1 MHMKTYRK
9 IHNFKQSRILPVW
22 ITNKGYYR
30 WLFVLLF
37 VSTIFAF
44 VIVLISTYLDLPFSR
59 VKVSDYK
66 LDQEAPDDF
75 IVSRDITYV
84 DVKATKA
91 AREAN
96 ANKVPPI
103 FELNH
108 DIIEDSLEMF
118 QNYMSILAENASK
131 KTTPEQVLNEIQ
143 IHLPQAIDIFGKN
156 EIAALLPLFQE
167 HEEVI
172 ESARN
177 ILEEV
182 MKIGI
187 FNRLEDMIAQNP
199 ELFSEGKID
208 FWQNANQHEEIIL
221 EKALSL
227 NNIQDWIEYRTKK
240 LPYNE
245 VNKSLVILLVSSF
258 AKENAFYSRVR
269 TEEGKKKARES
280 VKPVMLELKKN
291 YPIVRKGDIVTEEFL
306 EKIRAHGESDIS
318 LNISNIIGTIFMIII
333 VLFLFLTMLNRQII
347 HVHLKK
353 NRILFLTGTFFFSL
367 VLITILTKIP
377 VPSPWLPFSVWL
389 PVSTIAIVISL
400 LITPGVGLI
409 FSLIISITLLLITK
423 MNVDAF
429 TFTLITALAGCFVTL
444 NIRKRIDIILAG
456 LFLALYSSFV
466 LMTIGFI
473 HNFNTDEL
481 LWTLVGGVFNGFL
494 YGGILSIGS
503 LTLLEHVLN
512 AATRFRLLELSDLN
526 APTFKKMLNVAPGTY
541 NHSVIMANLAE
552 TACTEIGANA
562 LLARVGAYYHDI
574 GKLDQPGYFIEN
586 QTSDNVH
593 DDLKPSLSVAVIKS
607 HVKIGIEKA
616 KELKLPQE
624 VIDIIAQHHG
634 KGLITY
640 FYQRA
645 INENG
650 KVSPD
655 DFRYPGERP
664 KSKEAAVVMLA
675 DIVEAASRTVK
686 RPTVNK
692 LEKLIW
698 KIIMDKFTADELSE
712 CNLTLNELEMI
723 KNSFVRIL
731 TGHFHSRIEYPKVKE
746 NVR

>member
-1 MHMKTYRK
+1 MKTYRK
-9 IHNFKQSRILPVW
+9 IHNFKQPGILPSW
-22 ITNKGYYR
+22 ITNTSYYR
-30 WLFVLLF
+30 WLFIILS
-37 VSTIFAF
+37 VSTLFAF
-44 VIVLISTYLDLPFSR
+44 LIILISTYLDLPFSQVR
-59 VKVSDYK
+59 ISDYK
-66 LDQEAPDDF
+66 LNEKAPYDF
-75 IVSRDITYV
+75 IVSRDIVYV

-96 ANKVPPI
+96 ANKVFPI
-103 FELNH
+103 FELNS
-108 DIIEDSLEMF
+108 DITKDSFTLF
-118 QNYMSILAENASK
+118 QNYMSILAENAAK
-131 KTTPEQVLNEIQ
+131 KASPEKVLNEIQ
-143 IHLPQAIDIFGKN
+143 INLPKAINIFGKN
-156 EIAALLPLFQE
+156 EITALLPLFLGN
-167 HEEVI
+167 EEVI

-177 ILEEV
+177 ILEEA
-182 MKIGI
+182 MKTGI
-187 FNRLEDMIAQNP
+187 FHRLEEMITRNP

-208 FWQNANQHEEIIL
+208 LWQNANQHEEIFL

-227 NNIQDWIEYRTKK
+227 NNIQDWIEYKTKK

-245 VNKSLVILLVSSF
+245 VNKSLIILLVSSF
-258 AKENAFYSRVR
+258 AMENTFYNRVR
-269 TEEGKKKARES
+269 TEENRKKARES
-280 VKPVMLELKKN
+280 VKPVMQELKKN
-291 YPIVRKGDIVTEEFL
+291 YPIVRKGDIVTEESL
-306 EKIRAHGESDIS
+306 EQIRVHGESDIS
-318 LNISNIIGTIFMIII
+318 LNINNIIGNIFTIII
-333 VLFLFLTMLNRQII
+333 VMFLVLTLLNRQII
-347 HVHLKK
+347 QIRLKK
-353 NRILFLTGTFFFSL
+353 NRILLLTGTFFFFL
-367 VLITILTKIP
+367 ILITLLSKIP
-377 VPSPWLPFSVWL
+377 ASSSWLPFSVWL
-389 PVSTIAIVISL
+389 PVSTIAIIISL
-400 LITPGVGLI
+400 LITPAVGLI
-409 FSLIISITLLLITK
+409 FSLIISITLLFMTK

-429 TFTLITALAGCFVTL
+429 VFSLITGLSGCFIAL
-444 NIRKRIDIILAG
+444 KIRKRIDIILAG
-456 LFLALYSSFV
+456 LFLALYSSFI
-466 LMTIGFI
+466 LLTIGFI
-473 HNFNTDEL
+473 RNFTIDEL
-481 LWTLVGGVFNGFL
+481 WLTLVGGVFNGFL
-494 YGGILSIGS
+494 YGGILSIGA

-512 AATRFRLLELSDLN
+512 AATQFRLLELSDLN

-541 NHSVIMANLAE
+541 NHSIIMANLAE
-552 TACTEIGANA
+552 MACTEIDANA

-574 GKLDQPGYFIEN
+574 GKLDQPEYFIEN

-664 KSKEAAVVMLA
+664 KSKEAAIVMLA
-675 DIVEAASRTVK
+675 DIVEAASRTLK

-692 LEKLIW
+692 LEKLVW
-698 KIIMDKFTADELSE
+698 KIIMDKFSADELSE

-723 KNSFVRIL
+723 KNSFVRAL